1 MRRRH
6 FLGSI
11 VGNVLEHYDNALFG
25 LLAPFIAP
33 LFFPNSSPLSALIL
47 TYGMLAIGIFSKP
60 IGALVFGYI
69 GDRYGRKRVLAITLI
84 GMAIVTTCI
93 GCLPTYATV
102 GPLAPVLLALGRLL
116 QAFFSAGETTGGA
129 LYLLEGSEEGKKS
142 FLSSLYDCS
151 SILGIF
157 MASLVVTIF
166 CFGQDAFV
174 HFWRVP
180 FFLGSLCGIMGL
192 LIRKWDEE
200 EEQRAPSTIR
210 SHFRAVWQYRKSVV
224 PIVLVSGFSY
234 AVYTFSV
241 TLLNGFLPLVSDISK
256 QEASTL
262 NTFLLLI
269 DFLLLPFFGFV
280 AAKWG
285 KEKLMRASSFI
296 AIIVCVPLFMQLQS
310 ASIVTALFVRLA
322 FVTIGVAFA
331 AAYHHWSQERV
342 PPSVRFTVVAT
353 ATALGAQLIGKPSVV
368 ISLWLYQKTGWVA
381 APGLYLMVT
390 AALALGAVGFRKTAA
405 VQTET

>member
-1 MRRRH
+1 MTRRH
-6 FLGSI
+6 FFGSI
-11 VGNVLEHYDNALFG
+11 IGNVLEHYDNALFG

-33 LFFPNSSPLSALIL
+33 LFFPNSSQLAALIL

-60 IGALVFGYI
+60 FGAFIFGFI
-69 GDRYGRKRVLAITLI
+69 GDRYGRKRALAISLI
-84 GMAIVTTCI
+84 GMAVVTTCI
-93 GCLPTYATV
+93 GCLPTYATI
-102 GPLAPVLLALGRLL
+102 GPMAPILLALGRLA

-129 LYLLEGSEEGKKS
+129 LYLLEASEEGKKS

-157 MASLVVTIF
+157 LASLIVTLF
-166 CFGQDAFV
+166 CFGREIFV

-180 FFLGSLCGIMGL
+180 FFFGSLCGVIGMF
-192 LIRKWDEE
+192 IRNWEEDEE
-200 EEQRAPSTIR
+200 AMPTSIR
-210 SHFRAVWQYRKSVV
+210 SHFRAVWQHRKSVV
-224 PIVLVSGFSY
+224 PIVMVSGFSY

-241 TLLNGFLPLVSDISK
+241 TLMNGFLPLVSGISN
-256 QEASTL
+256 QEASAL

-285 KEKLMRASSFI
+285 KEKLMRTSSSI
-296 AIIVCVPLFMQLQS
+296 ALIVCIPLFMQLS
-310 ASIVTALFVRLA
+310 GASIVTALIVRLF

-331 AAYHHWSQERV
+331 AAYHHWSQEQV

-353 ATALGAQLIGKPSVV
+353 ATALGAQIIGKPSVV

-381 APGLYLMVT
+381 APGIYLTVT
-390 AALALGAVGFRKTAA
+390 AALALKAIGFKKTVS
-405 VQTET
+405 VQTNP